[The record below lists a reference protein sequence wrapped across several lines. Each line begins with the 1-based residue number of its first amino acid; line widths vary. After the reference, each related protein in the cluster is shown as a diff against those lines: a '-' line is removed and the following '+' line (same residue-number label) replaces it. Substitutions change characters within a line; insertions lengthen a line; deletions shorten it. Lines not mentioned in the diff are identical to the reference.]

1 MWWSKVEKL
10 LQHPLIEFRVDHK
23 FSGVRRAHATMR
35 ERHHLQTTFTV
46 NIMNVHESYDTYDYL
61 FLC

>member
-1 MWWSKVEKL
+1 MWWRKVEKL

-35 ERHHLQTTFTV
+35 RDITFKQHL
-46 NIMNVHESYDTYDYL
+46 L
-61 FLC
+61 